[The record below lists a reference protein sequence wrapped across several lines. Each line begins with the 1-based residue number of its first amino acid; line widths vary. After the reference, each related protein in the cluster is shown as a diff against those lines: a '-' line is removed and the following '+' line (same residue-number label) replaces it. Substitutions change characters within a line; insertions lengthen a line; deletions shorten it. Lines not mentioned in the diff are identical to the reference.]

1 VLTDIRGAVHRFNGA
16 QGFLLGAALSFAFLL
31 CLAPLALLFFSGTGY
46 LLASDQA
53 AGSVIT
59 IATSLLPGHSSEIR
73 ATLDL
78 LNRERRVTGVLGVI
92 GLAIFATPLFA
103 LMRTALNAAFRVQK
117 ARGLVHGFAFDLFAL
132 AVIGFLAIA
141 LAAALLMLATLANI
155 TAGAGTPAPFLTGV
169 WVRAVAP
176 ALLYVTLLGL
186 LLFVYRTFPNTGVST
201 RAAVTST
208 LIVAALWEIARRAFA
223 VYLTSFGTYGKL
235 YGSFGVAAA
244 TLAWIYYSATIFVFG
259 AGLTAVLTERY
270 RGAAPE
276 VELVAF
282 DAESVRGPR
291 SRLAWTRSC
300 CSSRR
305 SRRIPVRARTRE
317 DRRAAAAIGDSRCR
331 GPARAAPPRF
341 ATAIASGGPA
351 TRRTNLW
358 RRHAATPYTSYTVDG
373 PRRQGAAVPRT
384 SACEKPAGR
393 R

>member
-291 SRLAWTRSC
+291 SRLAAYSL
-300 CSSRR
+300 S
-305 SRRIPVRARTRE
+305 
-317 DRRAAAAIGDSRCR
+317 AAIGAIAVLLAVENTAPIPLALFGWVAVDVPLASVIL
-331 GPARAAPPRF
+331 GAVAAGALATGLPLWIARASLR
-341 ATAIASGGPA
+341 SKMRDLDH
-351 TRRTNLW
+351 RRMPN
-358 RRHAATPYTSYTVDG
+358 RDDG
-373 PRRQGAAVPRT
+373 SVQ
-384 SACEKPAGR
+384 
-393 R
+393 